1 MNKENIV
8 TQSEISFSIVE
19 NQNIMP
25 KIKKK
30 KTLILNMLYMLYTEV
45 YSKENSQNT
54 SGQEKLI
61 YDEVDIQ

>member
-8 TQSEISFSIVE
+8 TQAEISFSIVE

-30 KTLILNMLYMLYTEV
+30 
-45 YSKENSQNT
+45 NT
-54 SGQEKLI
+54 NTKYVI
-61 YDEVDIQ
+61 YAIYRGI